1 MLIILSL
8 APSNLNHIKKKKKK
22 NIVRNQG
29 FFFFFFFFF
38 PPVNCWKDLAALLY
52 LGSIGNT
59 GLNSSEQ
66 L

>member
-29 FFFFFFFFF
+29 FFFFF

-59 GLNSSEQ
+59 GLNSSE
-66 L
+66 

>member
-22 NIVRNQG
+22 KNIVRNQG
-29 FFFFFFFFF
+29 FFFFF

-59 GLNSSEQ
+59 GLNSSE
-66 L
+66 

>member
-29 FFFFFFFFF
+29 FFFFF

>member
-8 APSNLNHIKKKKKK
+8 TPSNLNYIKKKKK

-29 FFFFFFFFF
+29 FFFFF

>member
-1 MLIILSL
+1 MLIILSP

-22 NIVRNQG
+22 KNIVRNQG
-29 FFFFFFFFF
+29 FFFFF

-59 GLNSSEQ
+59 GLTSSEQ